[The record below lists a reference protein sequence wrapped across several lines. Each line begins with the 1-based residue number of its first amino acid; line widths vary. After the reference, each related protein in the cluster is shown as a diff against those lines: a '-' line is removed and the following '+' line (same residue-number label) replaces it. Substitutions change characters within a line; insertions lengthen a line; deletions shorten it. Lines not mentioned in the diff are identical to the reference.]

1 MKRAVLVI
9 VLAIGCSVGG
19 AIAQTP
25 SSDDK
30 EKEVIPPR
38 SIQLTAE
45 QSYIIKEIVQSDAHV
60 AQVPGNPE
68 IKIGE
73 KAPTNIELHAF
84 PQLVAAKVPQVK
96 TYKFFVV
103 EHQIVVVNPQNIVA
117 DIIK

>member
-45 QSYIIKEIVQSDAHV
+45 QSYIIKEIVLNDAHV
-60 AQVPGNPE
+60 AQVPGNSA

-73 KAPTNIELHAF
+73 KAPNNIELHAF

-103 EHQIVVVNPQNIVA
+103 ERQIVVVNPQNIVA

>member
-30 EKEVIPPR
+30 DKEVIPPR

-45 QSYIIKEIVQSDAHV
+45 QSYIIKEIVLSDAHV

-84 PQLVAAKVPQVK
+84 HQLVAAKVPQVK

>member
-1 MKRAVLVI
+1 MKRAVLLI

-25 SSDDK
+25 SDDK

-45 QSYIIKEIVQSDAHV
+45 QSYIIKEIVLSDAHV
-60 AQVPGNPE
+60 AQTPGNPE

-84 PQLVAAKVPQVK
+84 PQLVAALSLSLWPPRCRK
-96 TYKFFVV
+96 
-103 EHQIVVVNPQNIVA
+103 
-117 DIIK
+117 

>member
-30 EKEVIPPR
+30 EEVIPPR

-45 QSYIIKEIVQSDAHV
+45 QSYIIKEIVLTTRMLRKCQAI
-60 AQVPGNPE
+60 QR
-68 IKIGE
+68 
-73 KAPTNIELHAF
+73 
-84 PQLVAAKVPQVK
+84 
-96 TYKFFVV
+96 
-103 EHQIVVVNPQNIVA
+103 
-117 DIIK
+117 